1 MAKCHHCLKQMEEK
15 PWLHL
20 YKTTDTY
27 LCSYICYSR
36 SNISGCWDYI
46 VNKEDYKDIIN
57 PYMFSSKTVDEFHF
71 LTPIEVDNLGDTER
85 KNYDKEY
92 DEYFLINPERA
103 YEEYSQMMEDYEI
116 ERMEGDEYSSEDD
129 ILSDDY

>member
-1 MAKCHHCLKQMEEK
+1 
-15 PWLHL
+15 
-20 YKTTDTY
+20 
-27 LCSYICYSR
+27 
-36 SNISGCWDYI
+36 